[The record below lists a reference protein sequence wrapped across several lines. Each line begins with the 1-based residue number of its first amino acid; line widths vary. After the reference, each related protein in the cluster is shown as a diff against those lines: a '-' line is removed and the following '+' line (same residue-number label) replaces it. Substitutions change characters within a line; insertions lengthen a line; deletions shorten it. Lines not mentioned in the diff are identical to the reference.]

1 MIMAKTKPS
10 KPDIAKSK
18 TCFNETFHLTTLLS
32 FTDND
37 LSNRID
43 NANDKAK
50 G

>member
-1 MIMAKTKPS
+1 MAKAKPS
-10 KPDIAKSK
+10 NPENTKSK
-18 TCFNETFHLTTLLS
+18 TCFNDNFHLTTLLS

-37 LSNRID
+37 LSNGID

>member
-1 MIMAKTKPS
+1 MATTKPS
-10 KPDIAKSK
+10 NPEITKSK
-18 TCFNETFHLTTLLS
+18 TCDNEIFHLTTLLS

>member
-1 MIMAKTKPS
+1 MAPANPNNPEIT
-10 KPDIAKSK
+10 KSK
-18 TCFNETFHLTTLLS
+18 TCVNETFHLTTLLS

>member
-37 LSNRID
+37 LSNGID
-43 NANDKAK
+43 NANDKPK